1 MFEEILKNLLPERG
15 RVLEA
20 GCGSGSLLR
29 KLAAEFPEV
38 HFVGIDPFVQETR
51 GENLE
56 ILRLRA
62 EEVDKLPGWFH
73 LIFSHHS
80 LHHFSSPVEFLR
92 KAGKKLAVGG
102 KILVWDWDEG
112 ARTGIPERYFSR
124 EELRRMT
131 EEAGLRVMRL
141 ENFGEENLLLA
152 GADKFRLAVA
162 SDDGLEVFPRMF
174 GRAGYFF
181 VYEVKNGSPVFMEK
195 RTNIHRD
202 NFQHLKTYD
211 VYRLVDDCNTI
222 ITGNIG
228 KKGEARLSS
237 LGVRIIKFKG
247 KVEEALKN
255 LIKELQ

>member
-38 HFVGIDPFVQETR
+38 HFVGIDPFVEEAR
-51 GENLE
+51 EGNLE
-56 ILRLRA
+56 ILKLRA
-62 EEVDKLPGWFH
+62 EEVNALPGWFH

-80 LHHFSSPVEFLR
+80 LHHFSSPVEFLG
-92 KAGKKLAVGG
+92 KAGRKLAVGG

-112 ARTGIPERYFSR
+112 ARTGIPERYFAR
-124 EELRRMT
+124 EELRRMA
-131 EEAGLRVMRL
+131 EEAGLRLMRL
-141 ENFGEENLLLA
+141 ENFREENLLLA
-152 GADKFRLAVA
+152 RADKFRVAVA

-181 VYEVKNGSPVFMEK
+181 IYEVRNGSPVFLEK

-211 VYRLVDDCNTI
+211 VYRLVEDCNTI
-222 ITGNIG
+222 ITGRIG
-228 KKGEARLSS
+228 KKGEERLSS
-237 LGVRIIKFKG
+237 LGVKIIKFKG
-247 KVEEALKN
+247 KVEESLKI
-255 LIKELQ
+255 LKETK